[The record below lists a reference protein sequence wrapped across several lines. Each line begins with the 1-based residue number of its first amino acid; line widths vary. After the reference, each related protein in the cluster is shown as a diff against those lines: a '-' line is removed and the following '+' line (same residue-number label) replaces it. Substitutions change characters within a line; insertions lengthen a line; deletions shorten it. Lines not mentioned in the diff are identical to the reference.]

1 VDLNAD
7 GTIDVLSGSY
17 ALKGTQP
24 MAGTFHVLWGSEGG
38 FGQAEPLRG
47 SDGELLTLPQG
58 EGKPRVDQNR
68 ICTRVTAVD
77 LDGDG
82 ALDLVSGNFKGTFAV
97 FKGEGEGRF
106 APQASWLKAPDG
118 SRLTVAPHSDPCFVD
133 WDGDG
138 DLDLLSGSGAGGVFL
153 CLNTGTREAASF
165 AAPTEVVAP
174 LPPRT
179 YPEPIVLGDA
189 HVTGP
194 QRATRVSV
202 ADVNGDGKFD
212 LLVGDTVNLT
222 YVLDGQDEA
231 EVLAKLEAFSAR
243 QQEAFARQRD
253 AKGDAEREAAS
264 TAYRELYQELR
275 AERRKLVRK
284 DMTGFVWVLYQQ

>member
-1 VDLNAD
+1 MDLNAD
-7 GTIDVLSGSY
+7 GKIDVLSGSY
-17 ALKGTQP
+17 ALKGAKP
-24 MAGTFHVLWGSEGG
+24 MAGTFHVLWGSEAGL
-38 FGQAEPLRG
+38 QRAEPLRG
-47 SDGELLTLPQG
+47 SDGEPLILPQA
-58 EGKPRVDQNR
+58 EGKPPVDQNR
-68 ICTRVTAVD
+68 ICTRPTAVD

-82 ALDLVSGNFKGTFAV
+82 DLDLVSGNFKGTFAV
-97 FKGEGEGRF
+97 FEGEGEGRF
-106 APQASWLKAPDG
+106 SPTATWLQAPDG
-118 SRLTVAPHSDPCFVD
+118 SRLAVAPHSDPCFVD

-153 CLNTGTREAASF
+153 CLNTGTREAAAF
-165 AAPTEVVAP
+165 AKPTEVVAP
-174 LPPRT
+174 LPPRA
-179 YPEPIVLGDA
+179 YPELIVLGDA

-202 ADVNGDGKFD
+202 ADVDGDGKFD

-231 EVLAKLEAFSAR
+231 EVHAKLEAFSAR

-253 AKGDAEREAAS
+253 AKGDEREAAS

-275 AERRKLVRK
+275 EERRKLVRK